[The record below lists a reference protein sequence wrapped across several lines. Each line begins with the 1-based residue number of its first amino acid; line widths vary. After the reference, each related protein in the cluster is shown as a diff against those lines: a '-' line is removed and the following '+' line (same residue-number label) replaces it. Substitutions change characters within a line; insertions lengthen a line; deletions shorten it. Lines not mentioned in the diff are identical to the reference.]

1 MFDLFGLSVIC
12 VYTSLTPCRNC
23 QLKPREYYE
32 NKSTKSLICKIIIYR
47 KKNVLQTKEGDR
59 ETQKKENRGQI
70 NICIYI
76 YMYKLFGGLR
86 LFSFL
91 VQLRHIC
98 ICVCRL

>member
-47 KKNVLQTKEGDR
+47 KKTCYKQKR
-59 ETQKKENRGQI
+59 ETEKHKKKREPWSDQYMY
-70 NICIYI
+70 IYI
-76 YMYKLFGGLR
+76 Y
-86 LFSFL
+86 
-91 VQLRHIC
+91 V
-98 ICVCRL
+98 